1 MGQGLVQGVRAEA
14 RSVVE
19 LPRILHVDSG
29 RSWRGGQRQVFLLA
43 TGLRDLGYR
52 TLVVA
57 PTGSPLI
64 RRAERAGLPTYR
76 LTLRSEWDIRSARE
90 LRAVAGE
97 WDAGVVHAHDARTHS
112 IARLALLGK
121 RKTRLVVTRRV
132 AIPPKQ
138 VRLKYRHGVDAFIAI
153 SQAVKTAMVNAGV
166 PADRIEVVYSG
177 VPSPQVKRPRNW
189 RRERGWP
196 PNAVIC
202 GIVGAMTQ
210 EKGLDMVAGIARR
223 LPGEVFRRTRLVLLG
238 GKGKGGTTVSGV
250 EGFDAGFVEEIHDA
264 MAGLDVLWHPARS
277 EGLGTSVIDAMALGV
292 PPIAFAVGGLPE
304 LIEDGKSGLLVPA
317 GDVAG
322 FVRAAAALISDDG
335 LRAMLGE
342 GARLRAREFDAQRMI
357 ERTAEVYNRVVAG

>member
-1 MGQGLVQGVRAEA
+1 ME
-14 RSVVE
+14 SH
-19 LPRILHVDSG
+19 RILHVDSG

-52 TLVVA
+52 VLVVA

-64 RRAERAGLPTYR
+64 RRSERAGLPTYR
-76 LTLRSEWDIRSARE
+76 LTLRGEWDIGAARE
-90 LRAVAGE
+90 LRAVARE
-97 WDAGVVHAHDARTHS
+97 WSADIVHAHDARSHS

-132 AIPPKQ
+132 AFPPKQ

-153 SQAVKTAMVNAGV
+153 SNAVKAVMLKAGI
-166 PADRIEVVYSG
+166 PGSLIDVVYSG
-177 VPSPQVKRPRNW
+177 IPAPVVKRPRNW

-196 PNAVIC
+196 PSSVIC

-210 EKGLDMVAGIARR
+210 EKGLDMIAGIARR

-238 GKGKGGTTVSGV
+238 GKGKGGTTVAGV

-264 MAGLDVLWHPARS
+264 VAGLDVLWHPSRS
-277 EGLGTSVIDAMALGV
+277 EGLGTSVIDAMAIGV

-304 LIEDGKSGLLVPA
+304 VIEDGKSGILVPA
-317 GDVAG
+317 GDVNA
-322 FVRAAAALISDDG
+322 FMRAASELITNGAL
-335 LRAMLGE
+335 RTRLGE
-342 GARLRAREFDAQRMI
+342 GAKIRAKEFDAKKMI
-357 ERTAEVYNRVVAG
+357 ERTAEVYDRVMAG

>member
-1 MGQGLVQGVRAEA
+1 
-14 RSVVE
+14 VE

-52 TLVVA
+52 TLIVA
-57 PTGSPLI
+57 PAGSPLI
-64 RRAERAGLPTYR
+64 RRADQAGIPTYR
-76 LTLRSEWDIRSARE
+76 LTLRGEWDIRSARE
-90 LRAVAGE
+90 LRAVARE
-97 WDAGVVHAHDARTHS
+97 WNAAIVHAHDARSHS
-112 IARLALLGK
+112 IARIALFGR

-132 AIPPKQ
+132 AFPPKQ
-138 VRLKYRHGVDAFIAI
+138 VRLKYRYGIDAFIAI
-153 SQAVKTAMVNAGV
+153 SHAVKTAMVKAGV
-166 PADRIEVVYSG
+166 PEKLIEVVYSG

-196 PNAVIC
+196 ASSVVC

-210 EKGLDMVAGIARR
+210 EKGLDLVSGIARR

-264 MAGLDVLWHPARS
+264 VSGLDVLWHPARS

-304 LIEDGKSGLLVPA
+304 VIEDGKSGLLVKP
-317 GDVAG
+317 GDVTD
-322 FVRAAAALISDDG
+322 FVRAAAALIGDDG

-342 GARLRAREFDAQRMI
+342 GAKVRAREFDSRRMI
-357 ERTAEVYNRVVAG
+357 ERTAEVYNRVLAG

>member
-1 MGQGLVQGVRAEA
+1 MDR
-14 RSVVE
+14 
-19 LPRILHVDSG
+19 PRILHVDSG

-52 TLVVA
+52 ILVVA

-64 RRAERAGLPTYR
+64 RRAEHAGLPTYR
-76 LTLRSEWDIRSARE
+76 LTLRSEWDIGSARE
-90 LRAVAGE
+90 LRAVARE
-97 WDAGVVHAHDARTHS
+97 WNADVVHAHDARSHS

-132 AIPPKQ
+132 AFPPKH
-138 VRLKYRHGVDAFIAI
+138 VRLKYRRGIDAFIAI
-153 SQAVKTAMVNAGV
+153 SNAVKAVMVRSGV

-177 VPSPQVKRPRNW
+177 IPAPQVKRPRNW

-196 PNAVIC
+196 PSSIVC

-210 EKGLDMVAGIARR
+210 EKGLDMVGGIARR

-238 GKGKGGTTVSGV
+238 GKGKGGTTVAGV

-264 MAGLDVLWHPARS
+264 IAGLDVLWHPSRS
-277 EGLGTSVIDAMALGV
+277 EGLGTSVIDAMAIGV

-304 LIEDGKSGLLVPA
+304 VIEDGKSGILVPG
-317 GDVAG
+317 GDVGA
-322 FVRAAAALISDDG
+322 FMRAAAELITDDE
-335 LRAMLGE
+335 LRMRLGE
-342 GARLRAREFDAQRMI
+342 GARLRAREFDAKRMI
-357 ERTAEVYNRVVAG
+357 ERTAEVYDRVIAG

>member
-1 MGQGLVQGVRAEA
+1 
-14 RSVVE
+14 VE
-19 LPRILHVDSG
+19 LPRILHVDAG

-52 TLVVA
+52 TLIVA

-64 RRAERAGLPTYR
+64 RRAEHAGLPTYR

-97 WDAGVVHAHDARTHS
+97 WRADIVHAHDARAHS

-121 RKTRLVVTRRV
+121 RKTRLIVTRRV
-132 AIPPKQ
+132 AFTPKQ
-138 VRLKYRHGVDAFIAI
+138 VRLKYKHGIDAFIAI
-153 SQAVKTAMVNAGV
+153 SNAVKVVMVKAGV
-166 PADRIEVVYSG
+166 PSDRIDVVYSG
-177 VPSPQVKRPRNW
+177 LPAPVVKRPRNW

-196 PNAVIC
+196 STTIVC

-210 EKGLDMVAGIARR
+210 EKGLDLVGGIARR

-238 GKGKGGTTVSGV
+238 GKGKGGTSVSGV

-264 MAGLDVLWHPARS
+264 MAGLDVLWHPAKS

-292 PPIAFAVGGLPE
+292 PPIAFSVGGLPE
-304 LIEDGKSGLLVPA
+304 VIEDGKSGLLIPA
-317 GDVAG
+317 GDVQAFMRG
-322 FVRAAAALISDDG
+322 AAELITNEA
-335 LRAMLGE
+335 LRARLGE
-342 GARLRAREFDAQRMI
+342 GAKVRAREFSVKRMI
-357 ERTAEVYNRVVAG
+357 ERTAEVYHRVIAG

>member
-1 MGQGLVQGVRAEA
+1 MGSWSVQGIRETAK
-14 RSVVE
+14 RVVE

-52 TLVVA
+52 TLIVA
-57 PTGSPLI
+57 PAGSPLI
-64 RRAERAGLPTYR
+64 RRADQAGIPTYR
-76 LTLRSEWDIRSARE
+76 LTLRGEWDIRSARE
-90 LRAVAGE
+90 LRAVARE
-97 WDAGVVHAHDARTHS
+97 WNASIVHAHDARSHS
-112 IARLALLGK
+112 IARLALLGA

-132 AIPPKQ
+132 AFPPKQ
-138 VRLKYRHGVDAFIAI
+138 VRLKYKYGVDQFIAI
-153 SQAVKTAMVNAGV
+153 SQAVKSVMVKAGV
-166 PADRIEVVYSG
+166 PEKRIEVVYSG
-177 VPSPQVKRPRNW
+177 VPAPQVQRPRNW

-196 PNAVIC
+196 ASAVIC

-210 EKGLDMVAGIARR
+210 EKGLDLVSGIARR
-223 LPGEVFRRTRLVLLG
+223 LPGELFRRTRLVLLG

-264 MAGLDVLWHPARS
+264 VSGLDVLWHPARS

-304 LIEDGKSGLLVPA
+304 VIEDGKSGLLVPA

-322 FVRAAAALISDDG
+322 FVRAAGALISDDG
-335 LRAMLGE
+335 LRAMLAA
-342 GARLRAREFDAQRMI
+342 GARLRAREFDSRRMI
-357 ERTAEVYNRVVAG
+357 ERTAEVYNRVLAG

>member
-1 MGQGLVQGVRAEA
+1 M
-14 RSVVE
+14 E

-52 TLVVA
+52 TLIVA

-76 LTLRSEWDIRSARE
+76 LTLRGEWDIGSARE
-90 LRAVAGE
+90 LRAVASE
-97 WDAGVVHAHDARTHS
+97 WRADIVHAHDARAHS

-132 AIPPKQ
+132 IFAPKQ
-138 VRLKYRHGVDAFIAI
+138 IRLKYRHGIDAFIAI
-153 SQAVKTAMVNAGV
+153 SNAVKAVMVKAGV
-166 PADRIEVVYSG
+166 PSDRIEVVYSG
-177 VPSPQVKRPRNW
+177 LPTPVVKRPRNW

-196 PNAVIC
+196 STTVVC

-210 EKGLDMVAGIARR
+210 EKGLDLVGGIARR
-223 LPGEVFRRTRLVLLG
+223 LPGEVFRRTRLVMLG
-238 GKGKGGTTVSGV
+238 GKGKGGTSVAGV

-264 MAGLDVLWHPARS
+264 MAGLDVLWHPAKS
-277 EGLGTSVIDAMALGV
+277 EGLGTSVIDAMALGI

-304 LIEDGKSGLLVPA
+304 VIEDGKSGLLIPPA
-317 GDVAG
+317 DVQAFMRG
-322 FVRAAAALISDDG
+322 AAELITNDS
-335 LRAMLGE
+335 LRARLGE
-342 GARLRAREFDAQRMI
+342 GARIRAREFSVKRMI
-357 ERTAEVYNRVVAG
+357 ERTAEVYHRVIAG

>member
-1 MGQGLVQGVRAEA
+1 M
-14 RSVVE
+14 E
-19 LPRILHVDSG
+19 LPRILHVDAG

-52 TLVVA
+52 TLIVA

-76 LTLRSEWDIRSARE
+76 LTLRGEWDIRSARE

-97 WDAGVVHAHDARTHS
+97 WRADIVHAHDARAHS

-121 RKTRLVVTRRV
+121 RKTRLIVTRRV
-132 AIPPKQ
+132 AFTPKQ
-138 VRLKYRHGVDAFIAI
+138 VRLKYKHGIDAFIAI
-153 SQAVKTAMVNAGV
+153 SNAVKAVMVKAGV
-166 PADRIEVVYSG
+166 PADRIDVVYSG
-177 VPSPQVKRPRNW
+177 LPAPVVKRPRNW

-196 PNAVIC
+196 PTTIVC

-210 EKGLDMVAGIARR
+210 EKGLDLVGGIARR

-238 GKGKGGTTVSGV
+238 GKGKGGTSVSGV

-264 MAGLDVLWHPARS
+264 MAGLDVLWHPAKS

-292 PPIAFAVGGLPE
+292 PPIAFSVGGLPE
-304 LIEDGKSGLLVPA
+304 VIEDGKSGLLIPA
-317 GDVAG
+317 GDVQAFMRG
-322 FVRAAAALISDDG
+322 AAELITNDA
-335 LRAMLGE
+335 LRARLGE
-342 GARLRAREFDAQRMI
+342 GAKVRAREFSVKRMI
-357 ERTAEVYNRVVAG
+357 ERTAEVYHRVIAG